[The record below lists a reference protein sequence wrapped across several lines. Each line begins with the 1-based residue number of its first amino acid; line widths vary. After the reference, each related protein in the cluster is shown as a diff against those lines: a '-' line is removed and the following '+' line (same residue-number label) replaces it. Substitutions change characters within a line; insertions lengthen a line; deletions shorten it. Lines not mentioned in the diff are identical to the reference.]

1 MMNFNWTGYPILVA
15 MCFVLTACSSTP
27 YKQEV
32 GVFSTSVQT
41 AVDSFETL
49 RVTQQEAIIAD
60 KHRGLAASGV
70 RVATGI
76 DCTAFITEKL
86 QKDARCMAQWSEFR
100 AAAGNLPAPN
110 CTEPA
115 FDSATQTFK
124 PYDFAQYGKAEIKE
138 CALGILENNELKPEL
153 LNAEKLLTNTSLLGQ
168 ELKYYAQ
175 SLAKLVDAK
184 DVDELRSA
192 VGDAKIAVEGLS
204 GEIEKATGSKVP
216 HREAIGPITDL
227 IGSSLTSALEAKRY
241 AALKTITTMAQPVVD
256 QAGAILSRTSM
267 VLMIPDLRSSG
278 TDYLK
283 ATEAFNDLPKDDAW
297 LSALRTARRTQA
309 KYFKRVNA
317 NPSTTFVAMT
327 KTHAALVEGLD
338 DPKRGF
344 ESLKLVLKDFSSKAK
359 AVSETLKPN

>member
-1 MMNFNWTGYPILVA
+1 MNLDWTRRPLLVTV
-15 MCFVLTACSSTP
+15 CCVLTACSATP

-32 GVFSTSVQT
+32 CIFSTSVQT

-49 RVTQQEAIIAD
+49 RTTQQQAITAD
-60 KHRGLAASGV
+60 LHQRLAASGAT
-70 RVATGI
+70 VATGI
-76 DCTAFITEKL
+76 DCTAFITDRL
-86 QKDARCMAQWSEFR
+86 QKDARCMAQWSVFR
-100 AAAGNLPAPN
+100 AAGGKLPTPS

-115 FDSATQTFK
+115 FDLKTQTFK

-138 CALGILENNELKPEL
+138 CALGILEDNEVRPEL
-153 LNAEKLLTNTSLLGQ
+153 LNADTLLTNTSGLGQ
-168 ELKYYAQ
+168 GLKSYAQ
-175 SLAKLVDAK
+175 ALEKLVDAK

-204 GEIEKATGSKVP
+204 GETEKATGAKVP
-216 HREAIGPITDL
+216 RKEAIGPIADL
-227 IGSSLTSALEAKRY
+227 VGSSLTSALEAKRY
-241 AALKTITTMAQPVVD
+241 AALKTITNKAHPVID

-267 VLMIPDLRSSG
+267 VLMIPGLRSTG

-297 LSALRTARRTQA
+297 QSALQTARSTQA
-309 KYFKRVNA
+309 KYFERVNA

-344 ESLKLVLKDFSSKAK
+344 ETLKLALKDFSSKAK
-359 AVSETLKPN
+359 AVSKTLKSN